1 MAEHVLPPPSRF
13 NSEAS
18 DLFTEWQQWL
28 NVFKIYATAREL
40 VKKSDE
46 IQRATLLHCFGP
58 ATQRIFQTLP
68 GDKKTCEEAEAV
80 LENYFA
86 PKRNVVSERYRFRC
100 RAQRRDEPIDCYVT
114 ALRELAK
121 SCEFNELES
130 EMIRDQIVEKC
141 YSKKLKERLLQQD
154 TLDLNKAV
162 RIAKTMESAEQ
173 EVQLMTGT
181 KENPIILNCLD
192 STGGKG
198 KHYEAKKDFSC
209 FRCGGKDGHTADKC
223 GAISLNCRK
232 FGKAGH
238 LARVCRSNSSDQ
250 RRSSSEKPRGNKK
263 HQKSRKIRAITSKN
277 WLQESTSEEDD
288 FEPVQRLNS
297 KDGSV
302 QVAIMGRKLEW

>member
-1 MAEHVLPPPSRF
+1 MPERVLPPPSRF

-18 DLFTEWQQWL
+18 DLFTGWQQWL
-28 NVFKIYATAREL
+28 NAFKIYATATEL

-68 GDKKTCEEAEAV
+68 GDKKTCDEAEAV

-86 PKRNVVSERYRFRC
+86 PKRNVVSERYRFRF

-162 RIAKTMESAEQ
+162 
-173 EVQLMTGT
+173 
-181 KENPIILNCLD
+181 
-192 STGGKG
+192 
-198 KHYEAKKDFSC
+198 
-209 FRCGGKDGHTADKC
+209 
-223 GAISLNCRK
+223 
-232 FGKAGH
+232 
-238 LARVCRSNSSDQ
+238 
-250 RRSSSEKPRGNKK
+250 
-263 HQKSRKIRAITSKN
+263 
-277 WLQESTSEEDD
+277 
-288 FEPVQRLNS
+288 
-297 KDGSV
+297 
-302 QVAIMGRKLEW
+302 